1 MTAVQLSSIHNGRLC
16 PPAVIATAVSVSCA
30 VGRGCIVSKKRT
42 NQDRKKLLANA
53 QYRYTN
59 RIAQKQRAAKEKEIK
74 ESGREPVHAPA
85 EF

>member
-1 MTAVQLSSIHNGRLC
+1 M
-16 PPAVIATAVSVSCA
+16 
-30 VGRGCIVSKKRT
+30 SKKRT

-59 RIAQKQRAAKEKEIK
+59 RIAQKQTAAKEKEIK
-74 ESGREPVHAPA
+74 ESGREPVHVPA